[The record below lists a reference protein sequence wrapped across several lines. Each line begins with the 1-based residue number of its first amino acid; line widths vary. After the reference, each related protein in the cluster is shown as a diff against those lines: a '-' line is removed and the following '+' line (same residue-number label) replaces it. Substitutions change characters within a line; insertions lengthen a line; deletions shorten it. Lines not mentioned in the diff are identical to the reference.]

1 MNHDRQTQGQAQGQA
16 ATRPTL
22 VVLHGVNLDL
32 LGERPV
38 EHYGTITL
46 ADIERTVAATAA
58 QLGWDCV
65 CHQTNHEGAFVEFV
79 HRYRHAAAL
88 IVNPGA
94 WTHYSY
100 AIRDALELVCSPV
113 AEVHL
118 SQIEEREDW
127 RRVSVI
133 ADVASLRVLG
143 RGVAGY
149 VEAAKELIHLAT
161 GGSVDEIVDPS
172 VDAASR
178 GV

>member
-1 MNHDRQTQGQAQGQA
+1 VNDDQDRG

-46 ADIERTVAATAA
+46 TEIEKTVAATAA
-58 QLGWDCV
+58 ELGWECV

-79 HRYRHAAAL
+79 HRYRRAAAM

-100 AIRDALELVCSPV
+100 AIRDALELVSGLV

-118 SQIEEREDW
+118 SNIDKREDW

-133 ADVASLRVLG
+133 ADVANLRVSG
-143 RGVAGY
+143 KGVEGY
-149 VEAAKELIHLAT
+149 AEAVGELIRLARAGNVDRVVDSA
-161 GGSVDEIVDPS
+161 GGGE
-172 VDAASR
+172 
-178 GV
+178 

>member
-1 MNHDRQTQGQAQGQA
+1 MNHDQGQG

-32 LGERPV
+32 LGERPA

-46 ADIERTVAATAA
+46 AEIERTVAATAVE
-58 QLGWDCV
+58 LNWECV

-79 HRYRHAAAL
+79 HRYRRAAAV

-100 AIRDALELVCSPV
+100 AIRDALELVSGPV

-118 SQIEEREDW
+118 SEIDNRENW

-133 ADVASLRVLG
+133 ADVVSLRVSG
-143 RGVAGY
+143 RGVEGY
-149 VEAAKELIHLAT
+149 VEATRELIRLA
-161 GGSVDEIVDPS
+161 GVGRVDEA
-172 VDAASR
+172 VDAAAE

>member
-1 MNHDRQTQGQAQGQA
+1 MNHDRQRQGQSQG

-22 VVLHGVNLDL
+22 IVVHGVNLDL

-46 ADIERTVAATAA
+46 GDIEKTVAATAA
-58 QLGWDCV
+58 ELGWDCA

-79 HRYRHAAAL
+79 HRYRRAAAM

-100 AIRDALELVCSPV
+100 AIRDALELVSGPV

-118 SQIEEREDW
+118 SEIDQREEW

-133 ADVASLRVLG
+133 ADVVSLRVSG
-143 RGVAGY
+143 KGVEGY
-149 VEAAKELIHLAT
+149 VEAAKELIRMAAV
-161 GGSVDEIVDPS
+161 GSVDEA
-172 VDAASR
+172 VDATVDATS
-178 GV
+178 GAV

>member
-1 MNHDRQTQGQAQGQA
+1 MSDDQGRG

-46 ADIERTVAATAA
+46 TEIERTVAATAA
-58 QLGWDCV
+58 ALRWECV

-79 HRYRHAAAL
+79 HRYRRAAAM

-100 AIRDALELVCSPV
+100 AIRDALELVSGPV

-118 SQIEEREDW
+118 SDIDTREDW

-133 ADVASLRVLG
+133 ADVVNLRVSG
-143 RGVAGY
+143 RGVEGY
-149 VEAAKELIHLAT
+149 VEAARELMGLVRAENT
-161 GGSVDEIVDPS
+161 DGVVDGPAE
-172 VDAASR
+172 

>member
-1 MNHDRQTQGQAQGQA
+1 MTDDQGQG

-46 ADIERTVAATAA
+46 TEIERTVAATAA
-58 QLGWDCV
+58 ELGWECV

-79 HRYRHAAAL
+79 HRYRRAAAM

-100 AIRDALELVCSPV
+100 AIRDALELVSGLV

-118 SQIEEREDW
+118 SNIDTREDW

-133 ADVASLRVLG
+133 ADVVNLRVSG
-143 RGVAGY
+143 KGVEGY
-149 VEAAKELIHLAT
+149 VEAVGELIGLARAGNVDGVVDSA
-161 GGSVDEIVDPS
+161 GGGE
-172 VDAASR
+172 
-178 GV
+178 

>member
-1 MNHDRQTQGQAQGQA
+1 MNHDYGGG
-16 ATRPTL
+16 ATPPTL

-46 ADIERTVAATAA
+46 AEIEGTVAATAA
-58 QLGWDCV
+58 ELKWECV

-79 HRYRHAAAL
+79 HRYRRTAAM

-100 AIRDALELVCSPV
+100 AIRDALELVSGPV

-118 SQIEEREDW
+118 SEIDNREEW

-133 ADVASLRVLG
+133 ADVVSLRVAG
-143 RGVAGY
+143 RGVEGY
-149 VEAAKELIHLAT
+149 VEAAKKLIRLA
-161 GGSVDEIVDPS
+161 GVESVDKA
-172 VDAASR
+172 VDAASG

>member
-1 MNHDRQTQGQAQGQA
+1 MNHDRQSQGSE
-16 ATRPTL
+16 RPTL

-46 ADIERTVAATAA
+46 ADIERIVAAAA
-58 QLGWDCV
+58 AELGWECV

-79 HRYRHAAAL
+79 HRYRRAAAM

-100 AIRDALELVCSPV
+100 AIRDALELVSGPV

-118 SQIEEREDW
+118 SEIDNREEW

-133 ADVASLRVLG
+133 ADVASLRVSG
-143 RGVAGY
+143 KGVEGY
-149 VEAAKELIHLAT
+149 VEAAKELIHMA
-161 GGSVDEIVDPS
+161 GVGRVDKAI
-172 VDAASR
+172 DAASG

>member
-1 MNHDRQTQGQAQGQA
+1 VNHEQAHG

-46 ADIERTVAATAA
+46 AEIERTVAATAA
-58 QLGWDCV
+58 ELNWECV
-65 CHQTNHEGAFVEFV
+65 CRQTNHEGAFVEFV
-79 HRYRHAAAL
+79 HRYRRAAAM
-88 IVNPGA
+88 IANPGA

-100 AIRDALELVCSPV
+100 AIRDALELVSGPV

-118 SQIEEREDW
+118 SEIDKREDW

-133 ADVASLRVLG
+133 ADVVSLRISG
-143 RGVAGY
+143 KGVEGY
-149 VEAAKELIHLAT
+149 QEAARELIRLV
-161 GGSVDEIVDPS
+161 GVGSLD
-172 VDAASR
+172 
-178 GV
+178 